1 MENENKQRFIQFP
14 ETYDRRRLNKM
25 YRAAGLPDRKSY
37 LLRNYFCAMANLYG
51 TISLAEAWKL
61 IHAYHP
67 RGAITE
73 EQFWTFAE
81 LARHED
87 EGYDIM
93 GLDECFADEP
103 PHTPQERS
111 IISGILF
118 DTDEG
123 YADMLNR
130 QRGKPLYVPA
140 TQEEMLYYADWRYVE
155 ATPWQKK
162 LVAFLMKR
170 MPKNW
175 YLGERERALWE
186 VFFDVRVDGDVH
198 LLLGAAEEWGLVM
211 KRDSEVEEFA
221 ALCVDYTNHA
231 RLFSNRG
238 HTPAELS
245 TLMPRDFTQRQ
256 TASIGPRMRE
266 ALASGTMTVEEL
278 REQFRTQEFPHESV
292 RTAFLEELERVAAEL
307 GLAAGK
313 EKVGRNDPCPCGSGK
328 KYKKCCGR

>member
-1 MENENKQRFIQFP
+1 M
-14 ETYDRRRLNKM
+14 
-25 YRAAGLPDRKSY
+25 
-37 LLRNYFCAMANLYG
+37 
-51 TISLAEAWKL
+51 
-61 IHAYHP
+61 
-67 RGAITE
+67 
-73 EQFWTFAE
+73 
-81 LARHED
+81 
-87 EGYDIM
+87 
-93 GLDECFADEP
+93 LD
-103 PHTPQERS
+103 Q
-111 IISGILF
+111 
-118 DTDEG
+118 
-123 YADMLNR
+123 

-140 TQEEMLYYADWRYVE
+140 TKEEMLYYADWRYVE

-162 LVAFLMKR
+162 LAAFLIKR

-175 YLGERERALWE
+175 YPLDRERALWE
-186 VFFDVRVDGDVH
+186 VFFGVRIDSDVH
-198 LLLGAAEEWGLVM
+198 LFFSVAEEWGLVM
-211 KRDSEVEEFA
+211 KRDSEVEEFV

-245 TLMPRDFTQRQ
+245 ALMPHDFTQRQ
-256 TASIGPRMRE
+256 TATIGPRMRE
-266 ALASGTMTVEEL
+266 ALARGTMTVEEL

>member
-1 MENENKQRFIQFP
+1 
-14 ETYDRRRLNKM
+14 
-25 YRAAGLPDRKSY
+25 
-37 LLRNYFCAMANLYG
+37 MANLYG
-51 TISLAEAWKL
+51 TISLAEAWTL
-61 IHAYHP
+61 ILSYHP

-87 EGYDIM
+87 EDYDIM

-111 IISGILF
+111 IISDILF
-118 DTDEG
+118 ETDEG
-123 YADMLNR
+123 YADVLNQ

-155 ATPWQKK
+155 ATPWQQK
-162 LVAFLMKR
+162 LAAFLIKR

-175 YLGERERALWE
+175 HTLDREHALWE
-186 VFFDVRVDGDVH
+186 VFFGVRVDGDVH
-198 LLLGAAEEWGLVM
+198 LFFSAAEEWGLAM
-211 KRDSEVEEFA
+211 ERDNEVEQFA

-231 RLFSNRG
+231 RLFVNRG
-238 HTPAELS
+238 YTPAELS
-245 TLMPRDFTQRQ
+245 ALMPRDLTQKQ
-256 TASIGPRMRE
+256 TASIGPRMRA
-266 ALASGTMTVEEL
+266 ALANGTMTVEEL

-307 GLAAGK
+307 GLSAGQK
-313 EKVGRNDPCPCGSGK
+313 KVGRNDPCPCGSGK

>member
-25 YRAAGLPDRKSY
+25 YRAAGVPDRKSY

-51 TISLAEAWKL
+51 TISLAEAWQL

-118 DTDEG
+118 DTDKG
-123 YADMLNR
+123 YADMLNW

-162 LVAFLMKR
+162 TRGLSD
-170 MPKNW
+170 
-175 YLGERERALWE
+175 ET
-186 VFFDVRVDGDVH
+186 D
-198 LLLGAAEEWGLVM
+198 AEELVPRRARARTLGGLF
-211 KRDSEVEEFA
+211 RR
-221 ALCVDYTNHA
+221 A
-231 RLFSNRG
+231 RRRRCSSPPRRG
-238 HTPAELS
+238 GGVGACH
-245 TLMPRDFTQRQ
+245 
-256 TASIGPRMRE
+256 E
-266 ALASGTMTVEEL
+266 A
-278 REQFRTQEFPHESV
+278 
-292 RTAFLEELERVAAEL
+292 
-307 GLAAGK
+307 
-313 EKVGRNDPCPCGSGK
+313 
-328 KYKKCCGR
+328 